1 MKWIGVSALFVAIGC
16 GGSAPQTQPATPEGA
31 AGAGAVAGGPAG
43 TPDLSPVAAP
53 AELFMVGRL
62 ANPAKVVDTIAG
74 WSKLPI
80 DWRQLLAK
88 EEPGLERVVYLDAP
102 VEFAVALDP
111 NGSGQFPQPLAV
123 VSIGLTSL
131 QGAVDFAR
139 QKGEP
144 VRQVRAGI
152 YRVGASGDTCAI
164 AASVGKAPARL
175 VCGERP
181 EDVDGLLPYVTR
193 GLPSEQLGAGDFY
206 TELRAEPIRRRHG
219 RELRQLKLLAPFAVR
234 DFSLDNARFDRALK
248 DAAHG
253 IAEELIA
260 IAEDLDTVT
269 VDATIKGDNIE
280 SSWKVRLR
288 SASSWSAQT
297 LAAAGQRSGAPS
309 ETFWK
314 LPADADS
321 ASFAVGMEPKRYEAI
336 RRTLAEL
343 LDGWLEH
350 ERVPR
355 RVRDD
360 LVDLIEEA
368 FKTEGASAYA
378 SGSLP
383 FVKGGASDADFAR
396 QAARATVGWH
406 ILAIQ
411 DKPDVY
417 KKYLGNVVR
426 SYNDPQFRQLLEKRL
441 GVKPKEIPKLSTRGA
456 RGLPAGSTAYELSI
470 PVEAFDGGP
479 PPPGAKKPPP
489 GKPITFV
496 LVVVPQGQT
505 TWLGLSADEKVLVDK
520 LNGALKGAADKSL
533 ASRPGLAP
541 LKTTSAV
548 SGGFL
553 SIASFLGGMQS
564 WFWRMRGDDQTDQVF
579 AAMPNRGRSAMT
591 HVATVKREGK
601 GVVAE
606 WKVQIPK
613 GVIEDA
619 AAAGPAMA
627 ASAVGPI
634 APPPP
639 VMAPVPPP
647 PPPPPAKPRKAPRP
661 VP

>member
-1 MKWIGVSALFVAIGC
+1 MKWIGVCTLFVAIGC
-16 GGSAPQTQPATPEGA
+16 GGSTTQTQPAAPEGGG
-31 AGAGAVAGGPAG
+31 GAGNLAGVPAG

-53 AELFMVGRL
+53 AELVVVGRL
-62 ANPAKVVDTIAG
+62 NNPAKIVDTIAG
-74 WSKLPI
+74 WSKLPV
-80 DWRQLLAK
+80 DWRQLLAR

-123 VSIGLTSL
+123 VSVGLTSL

-152 YRVGASGDTCAI
+152 YRVGSGGDSCAL
-164 AASVGKAPARL
+164 AASAGKAPARL

-181 EDVDGLLPYVTR
+181 EDVDGLLPYMTR
-193 GLPSEQLGAGDFY
+193 GLPNQQLGSADFHV
-206 TELRAEPIRRRHG
+206 ELRAEPIRQRHG

-253 IAEELIA
+253 VAEELIA
-260 IAEDLDTVT
+260 LAEDLDTMVI
-269 VDATIKGDNIE
+269 DASIRGDAIE
-280 SSWKVRLR
+280 SNWTLR
-288 SASSWSAQT
+288 FRSSGSWSAQT

-309 ETFWK
+309 ENFWK
-314 LPADADS
+314 LPGDADS
-321 ASFAVGMEPKRYEAI
+321 ASFAVGMDPKRYEAI

-355 RVRDD
+355 KVRDD
-360 LVDLIEEA
+360 LVDLVEEA

-383 FVKGGASDADFAR
+383 FVAGGKSDADMAR

-406 ILAIQ
+406 VMAIQ
-411 DKPDVY
+411 DKPETY

-426 SYNDPQFRQLLEKRL
+426 SYNDPQFRKLLETRL
-441 GVKPKEIPKLSTRGA
+441 HVKPKELPKLATRGA
-456 RGLPAGSTAYELSI
+456 RGLPAGSTVYELSI
-470 PVEAFDGGP
+470 PPELFDGGP
-479 PPPGAKKPPP
+479 PPAGVRKPPP
-489 GKPITFV
+489 GKPIAFV

-505 TWLGLSADEKVLVDK
+505 TWLGLSADEKVLTEK
-520 LNGALKGAADKSL
+520 LNLALKGAAEKSL
-533 ASRPGLAP
+533 ASRPGLAS

-548 SGGFL
+548 SGGFF
-553 SIASFLGGMQS
+553 SIASFLGGMQT
-564 WFWRMRGDDQTDQVF
+564 WFARGDGGDPEQIF
-579 AAMPNRGRSAMT
+579 AAMPHRGRTAIT
-591 HVATVKREGK
+591 HLAVVKREGK
-601 GVVAE
+601 GVTAQ
-606 WKVQIPK
+606 WKIQIPK

-619 AAAGPAMA
+619 AAAGPALAAGGMGSGSAPMMA
-627 ASAVGPI
+627 PP

-639 VMAPVPPP
+639 PTV
-647 PPPPPAKPRKAPRP
+647 PRKAPRA